1 MQRMSDQYLN
11 ELPRIVLGCYL
22 VLLLA
27 FGIQGYRRRSGNN
40 EEDSRSLSLPRP
52 SALVAGSIPAS
63 ASIFAT
69 VPPIAEHAVAVQ
81 FVPPE
86 PGLNT
91 CRVLAAQSVV
101 VTQRCLS

>member
-40 EEDSRSLSLPRP
+40 EEDYYLAGRGQGWIVTSLTIMATSFSSFALLGAPLTKPAPLIFICVPLP
-52 SALVAGSIPAS
+52 S
-63 ASIFAT
+63 
-69 VPPIAEHAVAVQ
+69 
-81 FVPPE
+81 
-86 PGLNT
+86 
-91 CRVLAAQSVV
+91 
-101 VTQRCLS
+101 